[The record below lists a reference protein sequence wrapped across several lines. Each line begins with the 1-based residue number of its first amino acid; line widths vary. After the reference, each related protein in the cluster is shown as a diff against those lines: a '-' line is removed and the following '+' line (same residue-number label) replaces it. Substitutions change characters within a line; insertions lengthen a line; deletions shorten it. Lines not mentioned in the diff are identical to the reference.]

1 MESLSW
7 SVSYFWHRILCNLE
21 ARFGSVMIAAWLDRT
36 EVVSVDGNKLF
47 LKESSSFRRELISR
61 RVLAAIQEAAKEEFG
76 FDIEVV
82 LREE

>member
-1 MESLSW
+1 MERLSW

-47 LKESSSFRRELISR
+47 
-61 RVLAAIQEAAKEEFG
+61 
-76 FDIEVV
+76 
-82 LREE
+82 

>member
-21 ARFGSVMIAAWLDRT
+21 KRFGGVMIAAWLDRT
-36 EVVSVDGNKLF
+36 EVVSVDGNKLI

-61 RVLAAIQEAAKEEFG
+61 RVLASIQEAANEEFG
-76 FDIEVV
+76 LDIEVV
-82 LREE
+82 LQDE